1 MSCKSRFIVILASVL
16 VISGCQSQNRNIPSE
31 HTSSEQM
38 EYGKPAYLSNMLF
51 HNFVRK
57 GVIGKKLKNPR
68 IVLKA
73 KDYNLD
79 GFLCKARYNWHEY
92 IPDIQEQIKKIKLK
106 NVTDKN
112 YLDEYLRINKEFKKN
127 VLVPMGF
134 ISADCQQFG
143 DISFF
148 DYDIYKSEYEWEMS
162 LDPKNRSDAET
173 IEAIKNTMDGF
184 RSDQSPYGSLYYNVR
199 KDYFYEDLKDI
210 FNKFRQR
217 LIDVYGC
224 DEISAIRL
232 YCKIVPT
239 IMSVRGY
246 CGIFGYKDADGVERR
261 YEKIV
266 NKDITRQF
274 LLHILFNDPTY
285 CIKKEDLDRLLVNID
300 DSRKENVKQG
310 AIDAT
315 VEFMHELANYDK
327 KRDKRIAEEFD
338 ELKKNDMQIPVEKWK
353 EEHDHPIVYCYIKTI
368 EDKIYQCITEV
379 FLDDMFILD
388 IAYDDVDD
396 YAHKEGEPDIW
407 QPKD

>member
-1 MSCKSRFIVILASVL
+1 MRCKSRFIVILAIVL

-31 HTSSEQM
+31 YTTSEQM
-38 EYGKPAYLSNMLF
+38 EYGNQAYLSNMLF

-57 GVIGKKLKNPR
+57 GVTGKKLKNPR
-68 IVLKA
+68 IFLKT
-73 KDYNLD
+73 KNYNI
-79 GFLCKARYNWHEY
+79 KEY
-92 IPDIQEQIKKIKLK
+92 DWYKYMPDIQEQIKKIKLK

-112 YLDEYLRINKEFKKN
+112 YLDEYLRINKEFKKR
-127 VLVPMGF
+127 VLVPRGF

-148 DYDIYKSEYEWEMS
+148 DYDINKSQYEWEMS
-162 LDPKNRSDAET
+162 LNPKNRSDAKT
-173 IEAIKNTMDGF
+173 IEAIKNTMDMF
-184 RSDQSPYGSLYYNVR
+184 RSDQSPYGTLYYNIR
-199 KDYFYEDLKDI
+199 KDYSYEDLQEI

-232 YCKIVPT
+232 YYKIVPI

-246 CGIFGYKDADGVERR
+246 CGIFRYKDADGVERR

-274 LLHILFNDPTY
+274 LWHILFNDPTY
-285 CIKKEDLDRLLVNID
+285 CIKKEDLDQLLVSID

-310 AIDAT
+310 VIDAT

-353 EEHDHPIVYCYIKTI
+353 EEHDHPIAYCYTKTI

-388 IAYDDVDD
+388 IAYDDVGD